1 VHAPS
6 EEESDDSSE
15 NFYEELQ
22 QVFYHVPKYHIKILV
37 GDFNAKLG
45 KVIFSNRQLGLRVYT
60 MIVMIM
66 VLE

>member
-1 VHAPS
+1 VHAPN
-6 EEESDDSSE
+6 EEKSYDSKE
-15 NFYEELQ
+15 NFYKELQ
-22 QVFYHVPKYHIKILV
+22 QVLGHIPKYHIKILL

-45 KVIFSNRQLGLRVYT
+45 RVIFSNRQLGLRVCT